1 MYNNLFNMS
10 KAIYFLFIFV
20 VLLFSCKSGSTV
32 AKKSAKDHRN
42 SEKRHRMDKN
52 IKFYYGISL
61 TDVIDRAK
69 IENKLVF
76 IDFVADWCAPCKLME
91 EDIYTYKPLYE
102 QINRDFISYRV
113 DIEKENGPNLSY
125 LYDVKKLPTLLFLDT
140 QGEIIVKKEGS
151 LGITGVIEL
160 ANKAIEIN
168 NSK

>member
-1 MYNNLFNMS
+1 MS
-10 KAIYFLFIFV
+10 KTIYFLFIS
-20 VLLFSCKSGSTV
+20 VLFLSSCKSGSTV
-32 AKKSAKDHRN
+32 AKKSDKEH
-42 SEKRHRMDKN
+42 SIEKLHRMDKN

-91 EDIYTYKPLYE
+91 EDIYTYKPLYD

-113 DIEKENGPNLSY
+113 DIEKQNGPNLSY

-140 QGEIIVKKEGS
+140 QGEIIVKREGS
-151 LGITGVIEL
+151 LGITGVMEL
-160 ANKAIEIN
+160 ANKAVKM
-168 NSK
+168 NSTK

>member
-10 KAIYFLFIFV
+10 KAICFLFIS
-20 VLLFSCKSGSTV
+20 VLLLSSCKSVGTV
-32 AKKSAKDHRN
+32 AKE
-42 SEKRHRMDKN
+42 SEKGHTDGKKRNRMEKN

-91 EDIYTYKPLYE
+91 EEIYTYKPLYE
-102 QINRDFISYRV
+102 QINKNFVSYRV

-125 LYDVKKLPTLLFLDT
+125 LYDVKRLPTLLFIDT
-140 QGEIIVKKEGS
+140 RGEIIVKKEGS
-151 LGITGVIEL
+151 LGITGVMEL
-160 ANKAIEIN
+160 ASKAVEM
-168 NSK
+168 NSSK

>member
-1 MYNNLFNMS
+1 MYKKLFNMYKS
-10 KAIYFLFIFV
+10 FSLLLISVA
-20 VLLFSCKSGSTV
+20 LLFSCKSSSL
-32 AKKSAKDHRN
+32 AKKSEKDYTSN
-42 SEKRHRMDKN
+42 RMEEN

-69 IENKLVF
+69 SENKLVF

-125 LYDVKKLPTLLFLDT
+125 LYDVKKLPTLVFLDT
-140 QGEIIVKKEGS
+140 RGKIIIKKEGS
-151 LGITGVIEL
+151 VGISGVMRL
-160 ANKAIEIN
+160 ANKAIEMN
-168 NSK
+168 KQ